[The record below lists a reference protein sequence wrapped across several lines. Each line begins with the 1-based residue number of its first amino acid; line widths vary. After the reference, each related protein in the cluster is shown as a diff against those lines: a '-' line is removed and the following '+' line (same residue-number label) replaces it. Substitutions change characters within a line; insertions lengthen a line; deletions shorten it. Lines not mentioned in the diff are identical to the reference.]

1 MLSGLLPGNSP
12 ASNTIDQTHYTG
24 KAVLRAF
31 MRTLFLAIA
40 LAFRLPAAVLGQ
52 SPESAPPAGQQTSP
66 QDQNKDKDQEPV
78 NDQGKVPTF
87 RKNVTVVNVQFTVK
101 DKHGALIPNL
111 TKDHFDLL
119 EEGKPQTIKYFSAQ
133 SDLPITLGLLVDSS
147 KSMERT
153 LPEEKVVAGGF
164 LQKVITSKDLA
175 FVISFDISVDL
186 LQDLTNN
193 MRSLRSGLDKA
204 RINTNTAGLSPMGTP
219 GPVPTA
225 GGDNKGTLLF
235 DAVYL
240 AADEV
245 LSRQVGRKAMV
256 ILTDG
261 DDVGSK
267 MRLKDSI
274 EAAQKA
280 DVVTYVLLITDPMY
294 PSNYGDMS
302 KLAEQTGGRIIPVR
316 GPDKLD
322 KAFAEIA
329 AELRSQY
336 SLGFTSTN
344 PTNDGKFR
352 RLEVKSKDGYKIQA
366 RKGYYPPNETAAS
379 R

>member
-1 MLSGLLPGNSP
+1 
-12 ASNTIDQTHYTG
+12 
-24 KAVLRAF
+24 
-31 MRTLFLAIA
+31 MRTLLFVLAIA
-40 LAFRLPAAVLGQ
+40 FAPLSLFAQQEA
-52 SPESAPPAGQQTSP
+52 APPAVQKNSGKDQVS
-66 QDQNKDKDQEPV
+66 DQNQAPDK
-78 NDQGKVPTF
+78 DQGKVPVF
-87 RKNVTVVNVQFTVK
+87 RKNVNVVNVLVTVK

-111 TKDHFDLL
+111 TKDHFELL
-119 EEGKPQTIKYFSAQ
+119 EDGKPQIIKYFSTEN
-133 SDLPITLGLLVDSS
+133 DVPITLGLLIDSS

-153 LPEEKVVAGGF
+153 LPEEKVVASGF
-164 LQKVITSKDLA
+164 LQKVLTNRDLA

-186 LQDLTNN
+186 LQDLTGDIHL
-193 MRSLRSGLDKA
+193 LRSGLNKA
-204 RINTNTAGLSPMGTP
+204 RINTNTAGISPMGNP

-225 GGDNKGTLLF
+225 GGSNKGTLLF

-245 LSRQVGRKAMV
+245 LSKQVGRKAMV

-267 MRLKDSI
+267 LRLKDSI
-274 EAAQKA
+274 EAAQRA
-280 DVVTYVLLITDPMY
+280 DTVAYVLLITDPMY

-302 KLAEQTGGRIIPVR
+302 KLCEQTGGRIITVSR
-316 GPDKLD
+316 PDKLD

-336 SLGFTSTN
+336 LLAFSSTN
-344 PTNDGKFR
+344 PVNDGKFR
-352 RLEVKSKDGYKIQA
+352 KIEVKSKDGYKVQA
-366 RKGYYPPNETAAS
+366 RKGYYPPNDMAAS

>member
-1 MLSGLLPGNSP
+1 
-12 ASNTIDQTHYTG
+12 
-24 KAVLRAF
+24 
-31 MRTLFLAIA
+31 MRTLFLLLA
-40 LAFRLPAAVLGQ
+40 LAFLSLPAVFGQ
-52 SPESAPPAGQQTSP
+52 SPESAPPGQPESQ
-66 QDQNKDKDQEPV
+66 KDQEPI
-78 NDQGKVPTF
+78 NNQGKVPTY
-87 RKNVTVVNVQFTVK
+87 RKNVTVVNVQLTVK

-111 TKDHFDLL
+111 TKEHFDLF

-133 SDLPITLGLLVDSS
+133 TDLPITLGLLIDSS

-153 LPEEKVVAGGF
+153 LPEEKLVAGGF
-164 LQKVITSKDLA
+164 LQKVLSNKDLA

-193 MRSLRSGLDKA
+193 MHLLRTGLEKA
-204 RINTNTAGLSPMGTP
+204 RINTNTSGIGPMGNP

-225 GGDNKGTLLF
+225 RNNQGTLLF
-235 DAVYL
+235 DAIYL

-245 LSRQVGRKAMV
+245 LSKQVGRKAMV

-267 MRLKDSI
+267 LRLKDSI

-302 KLAEQTGGRIIPVR
+302 KLAEQTGGRIIAVSH
-316 GPDKLD
+316 PDKLD

-336 SLGFTSTN
+336 TLGFSPTN
-344 PTNDGKFR
+344 PINDGKFR

-366 RKGYYPPNETAAS
+366 RKGYYPPNDIAANK
-379 R
+379 

>member
-1 MLSGLLPGNSP
+1 
-12 ASNTIDQTHYTG
+12 
-24 KAVLRAF
+24 
-31 MRTLFLAIA
+31 MRTLFLAFA
-40 LAFRLPAAVLGQ
+40 LAFLPLPAMLGQ
-52 SPESAPPAGQQTSP
+52 SPESAPPAGQQGTP
-66 QDQNKDKDQEPV
+66 QNQTKDSKDKDKDQEPV
-78 NDQGKVPTF
+78 TDQGKVPTF

-101 DKHGALIPNL
+101 DKHGTLVPNL

-119 EEGKPQTIKYFSAQ
+119 EEGKPQLIKYFSAQ
-133 SDLPITLGLLVDSS
+133 SDLPITLGLLIDSS

-164 LQKVITSKDLA
+164 LQKVISSKDLA

-204 RINTNTAGLSPMGTP
+204 RINTNTAGLAPMGNP

-256 ILTDG
+256 VLTDG
-261 DDVGSK
+261 EDVGSK
-267 MRLKDSI
+267 LRLKDAI

-280 DVVTYVLLITDPMY
+280 DVVAYVLLITDPMY
-294 PSNYGDMS
+294 SSNYGDMS
-302 KLAEQTGGRIIPVR
+302 KLVEQTGGRIITVR

-344 PTNDGKFR
+344 PVNDGKFR

>member
-1 MLSGLLPGNSP
+1 
-12 ASNTIDQTHYTG
+12 
-24 KAVLRAF
+24 
-31 MRTLFLAIA
+31 MRTLLLVFVV
-40 LAFRLPAAVLGQ
+40 AFVSLSLFAQQEA
-52 SPESAPPAGQQTSP
+52 APPAVQQNTGKN
-66 QDQNKDKDQEPV
+66 QVQDKDQVPDK
-78 NDQGKVPTF
+78 DQGKVPVF
-87 RKNVTVVNVQFTVK
+87 RKNVNVVNILVTVK

-111 TKDHFDLL
+111 SKDHFELL
-119 EEGKPQTIKYFSAQ
+119 EDGKPQTIKYFSTE
-133 SDLPITLGLLVDSS
+133 SDVPITLGLLIDSS

-153 LPEEKVVAGGF
+153 LPEEKVVASGF
-164 LQKVITSKDLA
+164 LQKVLTGKDLA

-186 LQDLTNN
+186 LQDLTGDLHL
-193 MRSLRSGLDKA
+193 LRGGLNKA
-204 RINTNTAGLSPMGTP
+204 RINTNTVGMSPMGGS

-225 GGDNKGTLLF
+225 GGQNKGTLLF

-267 MRLKDSI
+267 LRLKDSI
-274 EAAQKA
+274 EAAQRA
-280 DVVTYVLLITDPMY
+280 DTVAYVLLITDPMY

-302 KLAEQTGGRIIPVR
+302 KLTEQTGGRLISVSR
-316 GPDKLD
+316 PDKLD

-336 SLGFTSTN
+336 LLGFSSTN
-344 PTNDGKFR
+344 PVNDGKFR

-366 RKGYYPPNETAAS
+366 RKGYYPPNDAAS
-379 R
+379 NR

>member
-1 MLSGLLPGNSP
+1 
-12 ASNTIDQTHYTG
+12 
-24 KAVLRAF
+24 
-31 MRTLFLAIA
+31 MRTLLLVFVIA
-40 LAFRLPAAVLGQ
+40 FVPLSLFAQQEA
-52 SPESAPPAGQQTSP
+52 APPAVQQNTGKN
-66 QDQNKDKDQEPV
+66 QVQDKDQVPDK
-78 NDQGKVPTF
+78 DQGKVPVF
-87 RKNVTVVNVQFTVK
+87 RKNVNVVNILVTVK

-111 TKDHFDLL
+111 SKDHFELL
-119 EEGKPQTIKYFSAQ
+119 EDGKPQTIKYFSTE
-133 SDLPITLGLLVDSS
+133 SDVPITLGLLIDSS

-153 LPEEKVVAGGF
+153 LPEEKVVASGF
-164 LQKVITSKDLA
+164 LQKVLTGKDLA

-186 LQDLTNN
+186 LQDLTGDLHL
-193 MRSLRSGLDKA
+193 LRGGLNKA
-204 RINTNTAGLSPMGTP
+204 RINTNTVGMSPMGGS

-225 GGDNKGTLLF
+225 GGQNKGTLLF

-267 MRLKDSI
+267 LRLKDSI
-274 EAAQKA
+274 EAAQRA
-280 DVVTYVLLITDPMY
+280 DTVAYVLLITDPMY

-302 KLAEQTGGRIIPVR
+302 KLTEQTGGRLISVSR
-316 GPDKLD
+316 PDKLD

-336 SLGFTSTN
+336 LLGFSSTN
-344 PTNDGKFR
+344 PVNDGKFR

-366 RKGYYPPNETAAS
+366 RKGYYPPNDAAS
-379 R
+379 NR

>member
-1 MLSGLLPGNSP
+1 
-12 ASNTIDQTHYTG
+12 
-24 KAVLRAF
+24 
-31 MRTLFLAIA
+31 MRTLLLVFVIA
-40 LAFRLPAAVLGQ
+40 FVSLPLFAQQEA
-52 SPESAPPAGQQTSP
+52 APPAVQQNTGKN
-66 QDQNKDKDQEPV
+66 QVQDKDQVPDK
-78 NDQGKVPTF
+78 DQGKVPVF
-87 RKNVTVVNVQFTVK
+87 RKNVNVVNILVTVK

-111 TKDHFDLL
+111 SKDHFELL
-119 EEGKPQTIKYFSAQ
+119 EDGKPQTIKYFSTE
-133 SDLPITLGLLVDSS
+133 SDVPITLGLLIDSS

-153 LPEEKVVAGGF
+153 LPEEKVVASGF
-164 LQKVITSKDLA
+164 LQKVLTGKDLA

-186 LQDLTNN
+186 LQDLTGDLHL
-193 MRSLRSGLDKA
+193 LRGGLNKA
-204 RINTNTAGLSPMGTP
+204 RINTNTVGMSPMGGS

-225 GGDNKGTLLF
+225 GGQNKGTLLF

-267 MRLKDSI
+267 LRLKDSI
-274 EAAQKA
+274 EAAQRA
-280 DVVTYVLLITDPMY
+280 DTVAYVLLITDPMY

-302 KLAEQTGGRIIPVR
+302 KLTEQTGGRLISVSR
-316 GPDKLD
+316 PDKLD

-336 SLGFTSTN
+336 LLGFSSTN
-344 PTNDGKFR
+344 PVNDGKFR

-366 RKGYYPPNETAAS
+366 RKGYYPPNDAAS
-379 R
+379 NR

>member
-1 MLSGLLPGNSP
+1 
-12 ASNTIDQTHYTG
+12 
-24 KAVLRAF
+24 
-31 MRTLFLAIA
+31 MRTLFLVFA
-40 LAFRLPAAVLGQ
+40 LACLPLPAVFGQ
-52 SPESAPPAGQQTSP
+52 SPESAPPTGQGQGSAR
-66 QDQNKDKDQEPV
+66 DQEPV
-78 NDQGKVPTF
+78 NKDGQIPVF
-87 RKNVTVVNVQFTVK
+87 RKNVNVVNVLLIAK

-111 TKDHFDLL
+111 TKEHFDLFD
-119 EEGKPQTIKYFSAQ
+119 EGKPQTIKYFSAQ
-133 SDLPITLGLLVDSS
+133 NDVPITLGLLIDSS

-164 LQKVITSKDLA
+164 LQKVLTNKDLA

-186 LQDLTNN
+186 LQDLTGD
-193 MRSLRSGLDKA
+193 MHLLRTGMEKA
-204 RINTNTAGLSPMGTP
+204 RINTNTAGIAPMGNP

-225 GGDNKGTLLF
+225 GGQNKGTLLF

-240 AADEV
+240 ASDEI
-245 LSRQVGRKAMV
+245 LSKQVGRKAMV

-267 MRLKDSI
+267 LRLKDSI
-274 EAAQKA
+274 EAAQRA
-280 DVVTYVLLITDPMY
+280 DAVAYVLLITDPMY

-302 KLAEQTGGRIIPVR
+302 KLAEQTGGRIITVR

-336 SLGFTSTN
+336 LLGFTPTN
-344 PTNDGKFR
+344 PVNDGKFR

-366 RKGYYPPNETAAS
+366 RKGYYPPNDTAAN